1 MKKQLRN
8 LIISLC
14 VVVLVIAGVVSIKLF
29 TKNSKSSSSSSTPT
43 IQVFKSDIKK
53 ITTLH
58 ITGKDDIT
66 IHQANSKYS
75 VDGLDQ
81 KILNQDTALNTF
93 TTASSIT
100 ADKIIDKN
108 AANLSQYGLDKPKCT
123 VEITGDKNATLNF
136 GNNTPSNDGTYV
148 NVKGSSEVYKVSLSE
163 TNSLNL
169 AKTDLVN
176 LSIYKYDSS
185 SPEKLTQIEL
195 GGSARPNPIVLQAAA
210 PSSSTSSTSSSSSS
224 TVSYLMK
231 SPRTYPVN
239 DENISSLSSAME
251 NFSAT
256 GVISLDLSDANLEK
270 YGLKN
275 PQYSLSVTYSG
286 KKSTID
292 FGNPTQSDGS
302 TVIPVVL
309 EGSPVIYKV
318 SQSTVPFYNWSL
330 ANVTN
335 TMLLNENIEN
345 VQSITVSDSSGSYAF
360 NLSGTGDKLTAS
372 YGSKKLSTDNLKQF
386 YQTVVGITFEGIA
399 SKPDNAASY
408 AKVVVTYKDASRNPT
423 TMEFFT
429 IDERRLFWSVDG
441 QGDFYAL
448 KANVGKMITAAKDFA
463 AGKTVKS

>member
-148 NVKGSSEVYKVSLSE
+148 NVKGS
-163 TNSLNL
+163 
-169 AKTDLVN
+169 
-176 LSIYKYDSS
+176 
-185 SPEKLTQIEL
+185 
-195 GGSARPNPIVLQAAA
+195 
-210 PSSSTSSTSSSSSS
+210 
-224 TVSYLMK
+224 
-231 SPRTYPVN
+231 
-239 DENISSLSSAME
+239 
-251 NFSAT
+251 
-256 GVISLDLSDANLEK
+256 
-270 YGLKN
+270 
-275 PQYSLSVTYSG
+275 
-286 KKSTID
+286 
-292 FGNPTQSDGS
+292 
-302 TVIPVVL
+302 
-309 EGSPVIYKV
+309 
-318 SQSTVPFYNWSL
+318 
-330 ANVTN
+330 
-335 TMLLNENIEN
+335 
-345 VQSITVSDSSGSYAF
+345 
-360 NLSGTGDKLTAS
+360 
-372 YGSKKLSTDNLKQF
+372 
-386 YQTVVGITFEGIA
+386 
-399 SKPDNAASY
+399 
-408 AKVVVTYKDASRNPT
+408 
-423 TMEFFT
+423 
-429 IDERRLFWSVDG
+429 
-441 QGDFYAL
+441 
-448 KANVGKMITAAKDFA
+448 
-463 AGKTVKS
+463 